1 MSVMI
6 AVLGEAV
13 VDLVETAEPGL
24 YRAHPG
30 GSPLNVAVGLARLGH
45 PTALLARLSQDAFG
59 RMFRSHLAA
68 SGVDLGHL
76 VEASQPSTLAVASLD
91 PAGAATYDFWV
102 EGTADWQ
109 WTPAELAGPLP
120 DGVVALHTGS
130 MALEVPPGAGVVAD
144 LVRREHERGQVTIS
158 YDPNVR
164 LARLGP
170 REPALHRV
178 EELVGLSDVVKVSAD
193 DLAWLLPA
201 EEPAAVARRWAKAGP
216 ALVVVTLGAAG
227 AVGATAGGVEQHR
240 PAPPVDVVDTV
251 GAGDA
256 FASGL
261 LGWLADRGALGP
273 AGRAALAG
281 LDRDAVAE
289 MLDRA
294 ALVAA
299 LTCARPGADPPT
311 RAEVE
316 QAAAVT
322 EQSPS
327 MEMGTT

>member
-1 MSVMI
+1 MI
-6 AVLGEAV
+6 AVIGEAV

-30 GSPLNVAVGLARLGH
+30 GSPLNVAVGLARLGY
-45 PTALLARLSQDAFG
+45 PTALLARISRDTFG
-59 RMFRSHLAA
+59 RMFRRHLAA
-68 SGVDLGHL
+68 SGVDLAHL
-76 VEASQPSTLAVASLD
+76 VEAAQPSTLAVASLD
-91 PAGAATYDFWV
+91 PAGVATYDFWV
-102 EGTADWQ
+102 NGTADWQ
-109 WTPAELAGPLP
+109 WTHDELAGPLP
-120 DGVVALHTGS
+120 AGVAALHTGS
-130 MALEVPPGAGVVAD
+130 MALELPPGAGVVAG
-144 LVRREHERGQVTIS
+144 LIRREHARGQVTIS

-164 LARLGP
+164 LARRGP
-170 REPALHRV
+170 REPALDRV
-178 EELVGLSDVVKVSAD
+178 EDLVGLADLVKVSD
-193 DLAWLLPA
+193 GDLAWLLPG
-201 EEPAAVARRWAKAGP
+201 EEPAAVARRWAQGGP

-227 AVGATAGGVEQHR
+227 ALAATAGGVLQVR
-240 PAPPVDVVDTV
+240 PALPVGVADTV

-256 FASGL
+256 FGSGL

-281 LDRDAVAE
+281 LDRAETAE

-316 QAAAVT
+316 HYAAA
-322 EQSPS
+322 QR
-327 MEMGTT
+327 